1 MALSLYP
8 RNVRPSTV
16 GMERGSTFEKPD
28 TRDESGVPAML
39 LQSQKTMGSLMPHTV
54 FSNAD
59 PKGSPEIV
67 GHMSNNNKGSLIDFN
82 GAIHEILSKGFHL
95 A

>member
-1 MALSLYP
+1 
-8 RNVRPSTV
+8 
-16 GMERGSTFEKPD
+16 MEKGSIFEKPD

-54 FSNAD
+54 SSNAD

-67 GHMSNNNKGSLIDFN
+67 EHTSNHNKGSLIDFN
-82 GAIHEILSKGFHL
+82 GAIREILSNGLHL